1 MHVCLRACVR
11 ACVCVCVYVLVM
23 LLIYDPLTNP
33 ITHSLSELGDII
45 LRGDEAVVE
54 AAEMLMVVMY
64 VNVCM
69 RGCDAPLQ
77 IFRDML

>member
-1 MHVCLRACVR
+1 MYLTFIEINK
-11 ACVCVCVYVLVM
+11 Y
-23 LLIYDPLTNP
+23 LIET
-33 ITHSLSELGDII
+33 SVI